1 MRARLAFACPLV
13 VGLIWAT
20 SRVNVAEAQSP
31 ALRSA
36 QSPLASDPVVKG
48 KRSKRAGQSSS
59 AWRVAPALR
68 VDAEYDNNVFLL
80 APLKKGDLAAPS
92 TSELISGRYTDMKSA
107 KDVLT
112 TMSAG
117 LSLKGPGLMGKTS
130 QIAPELSYELYAQNP
145 ARSNVSL
152 GLSLQQ
158 DLWADGRLRIEGR
171 LTPSYFGR
179 NYLANAVDQDA
190 DGSISA
196 AERVYATGQYREGEF
211 GTDYRLPLAKA
222 TKKHPFGAAL
232 QLGGGYYGRSYDA
245 VLAGRNL
252 RGPTAAAK
260 LLLALGRRV
269 EFDLGYDYLSL
280 GATPSNQVLL
290 LDEPAFGLDL
300 NGNGNATDLN
310 ARSLTMVDRSRK
322 EHSMGVSLRLAPS
335 KPVDITLSVEHRWRR
350 FTSNQSLDISDRGR
364 QDRRDQASAD
374 LRLRL
379 TKDLRARLGGVYSAQ
394 KLNRTGDPGAAG
406 EIDDYTRSQG
416 RLGLSYEL

>member
-1 MRARLAFACPLV
+1 MRARLASACPLI

-20 SRVNVAEAQSP
+20 SLVNVAGAQSP
-31 ALRSA
+31 VSHSA
-36 QSPLASDPVVKG
+36 QSPLVPDPVVKD
-48 KRSKRAGQSSS
+48 KSSKRADKSSS
-59 AWRVAPALR
+59 AWRVSPALR

-80 APLKKGDLAAPS
+80 APLKKDALAAPS
-92 TSELISGRYTDMKSA
+92 TSELISGRYTDMKSP

-117 LSLKGPGLMGKTS
+117 LSLKGPGLMGRSS

-152 GLSLQQ
+152 ALSLQQ
-158 DLWADGRLRIEGR
+158 DLWADGRLRVQGQ

-190 DGSISA
+190 SGSISD
-196 AERVYATGQYREGEF
+196 AERVYASGQYRERQF

-252 RGPTAAAK
+252 QGPTAAAK
-260 LLLALGRRV
+260 LLLDLGRRV
-269 EFDLGYDYLSL
+269 EFDLGYDFLSL

-310 ARSLTMVDRSRK
+310 ARALTMVDRSRK
-322 EHSMGVSLRLAPS
+322 EHSVGASLRLAPS
-335 KPVDITLSVEHRWRR
+335 KPVDITLGFEHRWRR
-350 FTSNQSLDISDRGR
+350 YTSNQPLDIVDRGR
-364 QDRRDQASAD
+364 LDHRDQASAD

-379 TKDLRARLGGVYSAQ
+379 TKDLRVRLGGIYSAQ
-394 KLNRTGDPGAAG
+394 RLNRTGDPGAAG
-406 EIDDYTRSQG
+406 EIDDYKRSQG